1 MTKDQC
7 QRWGFTVSA
16 SRTFLQVPGMPA
28 QGSCTTWC
36 ISASAFPVRQT
47 FECFRLQNRPHSWI
61 YQKHQPKGNF
71 LKFTGRDP
79 YFPVGEDFWLVLK
92 RVGTPPV
99 DSCGALNFLDKN
111 TDFRTGCLHSSAK
124 PTVTR
129 LQSRAGVCLIHH
141 YHPNACGK
149 VFSCSMNDHRPC
161 LPFSCIV
168 WLSLLI
174 LG

>member
-36 ISASAFPVRQT
+36 ISASALPVRQT
-47 FECFRLQNRPHSWI
+47 FECFRLQNRLHSWI

-99 DSCGALNFLDKN
+99 DSCCALNFLGKN
-111 TDFRTGCLHSSAK
+111 TDFRTG
-124 PTVTR
+124 
-129 LQSRAGVCLIHH
+129 
-141 YHPNACGK
+141 YACT
-149 VFSCSMNDHRPC
+149 HQ
-161 LPFSCIV
+161 
-168 WLSLLI
+168 LSPL
-174 LG
+174 